1 MKKTLT
7 FIPLGVGISAAIVY
21 LFNVI
26 CFRVINNSVSLM
38 HILSNLKIYLY
49 ISVGGFITYFII
61 KILMLLKEKNNYLK
75 HEQKEQQET
84 INEIRK
90 DESKSVNLNNEGVPT
105 MNQNANLYV
114 PNYDYV
120 PVYKKETS
128 DRKPDAKIDEEKLVT
143 ENIYCFNCGNE
154 ISDDDIYCKNCGTYQ
169 KKNTKKTNLVL
180 KNIINIL
187 EIVIL
192 LLVLYFSVNMLFD
205 YKESVDPKFKSPL
218 KISMTK

>member
-21 LFNVI
+21 LFNI
-26 CFRVINNSVSLM
+26 ISFRIINNTVSLM
-38 HILSNLKIYLY
+38 QILSNLKIYLY
-49 ISVGGFITYFII
+49 ISIGGFITYLII

-75 HEQKEQQET
+75 NEQKET
-84 INEIRK
+84 INESKK
-90 DESKSVNLNNEGVPT
+90 DEVKPVNLNSEGVPT

-120 PVYKKETS
+120 PVYKKETFDS
-128 DRKPDAKIDEEKLVT
+128 KPEIKMDEEKLVT
-143 ENIYCFNCGNE
+143 KNIYCFNCGSE
-154 ISDDDIYCKNCGTYQ
+154 ILDDDIYCKNCGTYQ

-192 LLVLYFSVNMLFD
+192 LLILYFSINMLFD
-205 YKESVDPKFKSPL
+205 YKESVDSNFKSPL